1 MPNKPKGSFI
11 TGLFEH
17 ELMVLFIISGV
28 FGVFVVHLRTTKC
41 SAKITEKR
49 LLTKI
54 HELTI
59 INDGT

>member
-41 SAKITEKR
+41 SAKITEKK
-49 LLTKI
+49 T
-54 HELTI
+54 T
-59 INDGT
+59 D